1 MIVKTD
7 CETDRSFYS
16 TNSQQCVTCGGGEEL
31 LPVSDGVPLGGAVGE
46 AGVVDAVD
54 DREHSHQAV
63 VATEGEVGI
72 IFLSQVL
79 GSPQGQCVGQEDPVI
94 SFGRVLVEHVSVE
107 PLLGFGGIGLGY
119 SSDSLVN

>member
-16 TNSQQCVTCGGGEEL
+16 TNLQQCVTCGGGEEL

-72 IFLSQVL
+72 ICHQCRAHLR
-79 GSPQGQCVGQEDPVI
+79 GSA
-94 SFGRVLVEHVSVE
+94 LVRKI
-107 PLLGFGGIGLGY
+107 P
-119 SSDSLVN
+119 

>member
-16 TNSQQCVTCGGGEEL
+16 TNLQRCVTCGGGEEL

-63 VATEGEVGI
+63 VATEG
-72 IFLSQVL
+72 
-79 GSPQGQCVGQEDPVI
+79 DM
-94 SFGRVLVEHVSVE
+94 
-107 PLLGFGGIGLGY
+107 Y
-119 SSDSLVN
+119 